1 MLKTTLLRIHHALPE
16 HLRIFFPASG
26 PVDRFERMRAAA
38 GALFG
43 LVITG
48 YCTFFILGADSPS
61 ALWLLAPMGAS
72 SVLLF
77 AVPSSPLA
85 QPWSIIGG
93 NLIAS
98 LVGVTCVKIF
108 GGTIVAAGIAAGVAI
123 ALMIMLRCI
132 HPPSGAVA
140 LTTVLGGAAVHDL
153 GYFFVLSPI
162 MLNSFLLLA
171 TALFYNNSTG
181 RRYPH
186 VGLAAVPRDTKDI
199 APSERLGVTQA
210 DIDTILA
217 SYNQVLAV
225 TREDLEEIL
234 QRAEI
239 LAYNRRFGG
248 TSCADIMSKHLITAE
263 FGTTLAEA
271 WTLLHDNK
279 VTALPVINRGRRLI
293 GIVTKA
299 DFFDHADI
307 HPQKGFRQRLSNMV
321 RPSKDSHTDKNE
333 VVGQI
338 MTNKV
343 HVATAEQPIT
353 ELVSLMSDRRL
364 HQIPVVNDDNVLIGI
379 ITQTDMIAALY
390 ETALTKGSP
399 SP

>member
-1 MLKTTLLRIHHALPE
+1 MLKTTLVRVHHALPE
-16 HLRIFFPASG
+16 HLRIFFPSSG

-93 NLIAS
+93 NLVAS

-108 GGTIVAAGIAAGVAI
+108 GGTIVSAGIAAGGAI

-140 LTTVLGGAAVHDL
+140 LTTVLGGAAVHDM

-186 VGLAAVPRDTKDI
+186 TGLAATPRDTKDMP
-199 APSERLGVTQA
+199 PSERLGVTHA
-210 DIDTILA
+210 DIDAILA

-248 TSCADIMSKHLITAE
+248 TTCADIMSKDLITAE
-263 FGTTLAEA
+263 FGTSLADA
-271 WTLLHDNK
+271 WLLLHDNN
-279 VTALPVINRGRRLI
+279 VTALPVINRGKRLI

-299 DFFDHADI
+299 DFFNHADI
-307 HPQKGFRQRLSNMV
+307 HPQKGFSQRLADMV
-321 RPSKDSHTDKNE
+321 KPSSDAHSDKHE

-353 ELVSLMSDRRL
+353 ELVNLMSDQRL

-390 ETALTKGSP
+390 ETALTKG
-399 SP
+399 